1 MYEFKDLQRLT
12 LVASLLVGTQALLE
26 FAGSAAALI
35 QGPALAGEIRSAE
48 WLQIASAILLLAC
61 IATVGRWIYL
71 ASSNAHAFGPDMTI
85 TPGWAVGWYFVPF
98 ANLVKPFQAMREI
111 WHASHESSGAYDERV
126 PILGVWWGLWITSNI
141 LSNVAWRLGDSSP
154 AAAIDMVAAV
164 LSLALAVVFIIIMRD
179 VDESQRYVR
188 HAIAFA

>member
-111 WHASHESSGAYDERV
+111 WHASHESSGVYEEHV

-141 LSNVAWRLGDSSP
+141 LSNIAWRLGDSSP

-164 LSLALAVVFIIIMRD
+164 LSLALAVVFIMIMRE